1 MSEIKGQLLGIII
14 VLMVFAAVG
23 GTMVAVFGNF
33 TKTIET
39 TVSEVVNEE
48 ISEGLDYS
56 KSSYTTSEASS
67 SNSNS
72 YPPGVL

>member
-33 TKTIET
+33 SKSIET
-39 TVSEVVNEE
+39 TVSEVVNEGL
-48 ISEGLDYS
+48 SEGLEYN
-56 KSSYTTSEASS
+56 KSSETTSSQNTS
-67 SNSNS
+67 QLPSQ
-72 YPPGVL
+72 VIH